1 MALSGIE
8 GSRMTDTGWHQNA
21 AVFVTLFIAPRLPL
35 KGRTGLEADHRVVD
49 LCAAISSA
57 EPFAT

>member
-1 MALSGIE
+1 
-8 GSRMTDTGWHQNA
+8 MTNTGRHQNA
-21 AVFVTLFIAPRLPL
+21 AVIVTLFIAPRLQL

-49 LCAAISSA
+49 LCAATSSS

>member
-1 MALSGIE
+1 
-8 GSRMTDTGWHQNA
+8 MTNTGRHQNA
-21 AVFVTLFIAPRLPL
+21 AVFVTMFAAPRLQL
-35 KGRTGLEADHRVVD
+35 KGHIGLEADHRVAN